1 MKYETGRR
9 CIKRMRIK
17 ILDAPGALGA
27 FTTRVGEHGARFGE
41 ITTVSI
47 GRSSKVRDVD
57 LIAPDEAAFDR
68 ICDEVRKM
76 DGVDLIAVTDVVR
89 ERHLGGKIA
98 TRSRLEVRSLDD
110 LGIVYTP
117 GVASMCLHIAKDSEL
132 ARRYTAIQN
141 TVAIVTNGTAV
152 LGLGD
157 IGAVAGMPVMEGK
170 AVLFDILAGVSGVP
184 ILIDSKDPQVIID
197 AVKAI
202 APTFGAIKLEDIR
215 APECFEI
222 EDRLDAELDIPV
234 MHDDQHGTAV
244 VVLAALLNIAR
255 VTYLNLRRSSVGII
269 GLGAAG
275 SGIHKLLSAYGV
287 QTVHGV
293 DINPQMV
300 ARFEAAGG
308 RPADLAGVMASSE
321 MVIATTGVPGLIEPG
336 MVRPKQV
343 ILALSNPDPEIDPDA
358 ALAAGAAYAA
368 DGKAVNNALA
378 FPGLFRGALDA
389 HATNINDAMKI
400 AAAKV
405 IAERAPDSELTPQI
419 LDRDLHVAVA
429 AAVKDAAYKTGV
441 VKHTRQLEV

>member
-1 MKYETGRR
+1 MKHESGRR

-17 ILDAPGALGA
+17 ILDAPGALGT

-47 GRSSKVRDVD
+47 GRNSKIRDVD

-76 DGVDLIAVTDVVR
+76 HEVDLIGVTDVVR

-98 TRSRLEVRSLDD
+98 TKARVAVRSLDD

-117 GVASMCLHIAKDSEL
+117 GVASMCQQIAADPEL
-132 ARRYTAIQN
+132 AWRYTAIRN

-170 AVLFDILAGVSGVP
+170 AVLFDLLAGVSGVP
-184 ILIDSKDPQVIID
+184 ILIDSRDPQVIVD
-197 AVKAI
+197 AVAAI
-202 APTFGAIKLEDIR
+202 APTFGAVKLEDIR

-222 EDRLDAELDIPV
+222 EERLDEALDIPV

-255 VTYLNLRRSSVGII
+255 VTYLNLRRTSVGII

-275 SGIHKLLSAYGV
+275 SGIQRLLSAYGV
-287 QTVHGV
+287 EQIHGV

-308 RPADLAGVMASSE
+308 RSTDLAGVMAAAD
-321 MVIATTGVPGLIEPG
+321 MIVATTGVPGLIEPA

-389 HATNINDAMKI
+389 RATRINDAMKI

-405 IAERAPDSELTPQI
+405 IAGQAPDGELTPHL
-419 LDRDLHVAVA
+419 LDRAVHEAVA
-429 AAVKDAAYKTGV
+429 EAVKEAAYKTGDV
-441 VKHTRQLEV
+441 MHTRSLEV